1 MLPGGIVQEC
11 VETAASRPARIP
23 SPAQLTSPPS
33 HLISATVEGPHGP
46 REEESPRRKQAAAAD
61 PPPPALDLS
70 LSQTA
75 RADTI
80 PTFLVAVGL
89 TILIIDRLSWT
100 RQLAPA
106 SPRPR
111 GEREVEGE
119 RREGTKRNSA
129 EKPEKPEKGKR
140 KSTETVEKGEDS
152 GRGRVGS
159 STPQTPVHEREDHVS
174 PHRSPARDPLGE
186 TLPSARARR
195 AERGRRLEPRCE
207 RVRLARLEIRGRG
220 GEGREEEEPEV
231 PVEGGPDAAVGG
243 AGRADRLRD
252 LQELERGV
260 PNAATGRGR
269 SRGSSRVRHRVDRA
283 GLESLVQRI
292 LPSLSG
298 LGLPRCCDAAS
309 DSHPARGAQVSAFA
323 RPSLGGSNPTSP
335 SGQQGETT

>member
-46 REEESPRRKQAAAAD
+46 REEESPRRNQAAAAD
-61 PPPPALDLS
+61 PPPRLLISP
-70 LSQTA
+70 SQTA

-152 GRGRVGS
+152 GRGRDGS

-186 TLPSARARR
+186 TLGAGTTGR
-195 AERGRRLEPRCE
+195 ERQAVGATLRET
-207 RVRLARLEIRGRG
+207 RLEIRGRG

-260 PNAATGRGR
+260 PNAATGWGR
-269 SRGSSRVRHRVDRA
+269 SCGSSRVRHRVDRA

-323 RPSLGGSNPTSP
+323 RPSLGGSHPTSP